1 MSIKRLFVEK
11 KKGFDIEAEE
21 LKSDLV
27 ENLGLSGLTGVRVIN
42 RYDIDGISDEEL
54 QKVLPSVYAE
64 PQVDNVEFENI
75 EIPSGDKYLF
85 QNTCRVS
92 STKEPTVRHNVL
104 R

>member
-54 QKVLPSVYAE
+54 QKVLPSVMR
-64 PQVDNVEFENI
+64 N
-75 EIPSGDKYLF
+75 
-85 QNTCRVS
+85 R
-92 STKEPTVRHNVL
+92 R
-104 R
+104 

>member
-54 QKVLPSVYAE
+54 QKVLPSVYA
-64 PQVDNVEFENI
+64 
-75 EIPSGDKYLF
+75 
-85 QNTCRVS
+85 
-92 STKEPTVRHNVL
+92 
-104 R
+104 

>member
-54 QKVLPSVYAE
+54 QKVLP
-64 PQVDNVEFENI
+64 
-75 EIPSGDKYLF
+75 K
-85 QNTCRVS
+85 R
-92 STKEPTVRHNVL
+92 
-104 R
+104 

>member
-54 QKVLPSVYAE
+54 QKVLPSV
-64 PQVDNVEFENI
+64 
-75 EIPSGDKYLF
+75 
-85 QNTCRVS
+85 
-92 STKEPTVRHNVL
+92 
-104 R
+104 

>member
-42 RYDIDGISDEEL
+42 RYDIDGISDDEEL

-75 EIPSGDKYLF
+75 A
-85 QNTCRVS
+85 NTKR
-92 STKEPTVRHNVL
+92 
-104 R
+104 